1 MTESTQ
7 FYQKNGLVIIMLSRD
22 LLNLSEGDR
31 MIPIAEYEKRF
42 GFSRWTIQT
51 AIRFL
56 LDNNCVRFVKRGP
69 KGTYVYDL
77 DYKKLWRYTGWDPL
91 LGLAPLPSSPIHD
104 ALLTGLSEVFN
115 GTKVPF
121 NLSYMLPGS
130 RRFDALNHKQ
140 CHFIITTKLAAQVLK
155 DKYPHIQIAV
165 ELAGCKY
172 CEPYR
177 LFFSDPNEDRIRPG
191 MKVAI
196 YEAAIEQSYIS
207 ELAYKGVDV
216 VRVYGNYHDC
226 LNRLESK
233 EVDALAQRS
242 DVIPTKGVSLSYLG
256 VDDEVTTPVILINS
270 DNYGI
275 EKLILKHV
283 DVEKVAR
290 IQALAL
296 SGTTK
301 TRYF

>member
-1 MTESTQ
+1 M
-7 FYQKNGLVIIMLSRD
+7 R
-22 LLNLSEGDR
+22 R
-31 MIPIAEYEKRF
+31 CA
-42 GFSRWTIQT
+42 
-51 AIRFL
+51 
-56 LDNNCVRFVKRGP
+56 
-69 KGTYVYDL
+69 
-77 DYKKLWRYTGWDPL
+77 
-91 LGLAPLPSSPIHD
+91 SSPIHD

-226 LNRLESK
+226 
-233 EVDALAQRS
+233 
-242 DVIPTKGVSLSYLG
+242 
-256 VDDEVTTPVILINS
+256 
-270 DNYGI
+270 
-275 EKLILKHV
+275 
-283 DVEKVAR
+283 
-290 IQALAL
+290 
-296 SGTTK
+296 
-301 TRYF
+301 